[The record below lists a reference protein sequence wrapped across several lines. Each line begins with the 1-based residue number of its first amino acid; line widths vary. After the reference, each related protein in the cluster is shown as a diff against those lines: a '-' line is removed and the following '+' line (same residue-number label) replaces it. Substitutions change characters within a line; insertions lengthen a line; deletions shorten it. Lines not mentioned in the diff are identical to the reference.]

1 MSQRISDAGWRE
13 SAAQVT
19 ALAATAVA
27 AFNNQ
32 QEKTMTQA
40 THITEREQYLQDCR
54 ETDKPWER
62 WEFCDLDGQWYSCI
76 TEPGWNAARQYRR
89 KQEPKKYIR
98 IGDALVPA
106 PIREAS
112 VESYWIVSS
121 TLNVRC
127 VYVEGT
133 ISAGTQ
139 QSFFDSG
146 MAYATEADAQ
156 RAADA
161 LRKLLTQTPFTRD
174 AIPKPT
180 SMAVVPT
187 PLQEKPA
194 HKTSYYTVTGA
205 SVHCFDWVDDPFD
218 RSRLDMGL
226 VFDTQEKAEQAI
238 AVIRN
243 LFRPQAA

>member
-1 MSQRISDAGWRE
+1 
-13 SAAQVT
+13 
-19 ALAATAVA
+19 
-27 AFNNQ
+27 
-32 QEKTMTQA
+32 MTQA
-40 THITEREQYLQDCR
+40 AHLIEREQYLQDCR

-98 IGDALVPA
+98 IGDAIVPA

-121 TLNVRC
+121 TLDVRC

-133 ISAGTQ
+133 ISAETQ

-146 MAYATEADAQ
+146 MAYATEADARQ
-156 RAADA
+156 VADA
-161 LRKLLTQTPFTRD
+161 LRKLLTQTPFTLN
-174 AIPKPT
+174 AIPKVPKPV
-180 SMAVVPT
+180 SMTTVPT
-187 PLQEKPA
+187 PLQEKPELGA
-194 HKTSYYTVTGA
+194 HYYVVTPSIADGV
-205 SVHCFDWVDDPFD
+205 SVWSWKDDSQD
-218 RSRLDMGL
+218 AAVYDLGL
-226 VFDTQEKAEQAI
+226 AFDTREKAEQAVAI
-238 AVIRN
+238 IRN

>member
-1 MSQRISDAGWRE
+1 
-13 SAAQVT
+13 
-19 ALAATAVA
+19 
-27 AFNNQ
+27 
-32 QEKTMTQA
+32 MTRA

-76 TEPGWNAARQYRR
+76 TEPGWDAARQYRR

-98 IGDALVPA
+98 IGDAIVPA
-106 PIREAS
+106 PIKKAS

-121 TLNVRC
+121 TLDVRC

-133 ISAGTQ
+133 ISAETQ

-146 MAYATEADAQ
+146 MAYATEVGAQ

-161 LRKLLTQTPFTRD
+161 LRKLLTQTPFTLD
-174 AIPKPT
+174 ATPKPV
-180 SMAVVPT
+180 SMAGVPT
-187 PLQEKPA
+187 PLREKPGK
-194 HKTSYYTVTGA
+194 HTQYYTVAVTGA

-226 VFDTQEKAEQAI
+226 VFDTPEKAEQAI

>member
-1 MSQRISDAGWRE
+1 
-13 SAAQVT
+13 
-19 ALAATAVA
+19 
-27 AFNNQ
+27 
-32 QEKTMTQA
+32 MTQA
-40 THITEREQYLQDCR
+40 IHITEREQYLQDCR

-76 TEPGWNAARQYRR
+76 TEPGWDAARQYRR

-98 IGDALVPA
+98 IGDAIVPA
-106 PIREAS
+106 PIRGTKEVIGEA
-112 VESYWIVSS
+112 YWIVSGTLS
-121 TLNVRC
+121 TRV

-133 ISAGTQ
+133 IFAETQ

-146 MAYATEADAQ
+146 IAYATEADAL

-161 LRKLLTQTPFTRD
+161 LRKLLTQTPFTLD
-174 AIPKPT
+174 ATPKPT
-180 SMAVVPT
+180 PMAVVPT

-194 HKTSYYTVTGA
+194 YGARYYTVMGA
-205 SVHCFDWVDDPFD
+205 SVHCFDWVDDPVD
-218 RSRLDMGL
+218 RSQFDMGL
-226 VFDTQEKAEQAI
+226 VFDTPEKAEQAV

>member
-1 MSQRISDAGWRE
+1 MGE
-13 SAAQVT
+13 
-19 ALAATAVA
+19 
-27 AFNNQ
+27 
-32 QEKTMTQA
+32 TQ
-40 THITEREQYLQDCR
+40 
-54 ETDKPWER
+54 PV
-62 WEFCDLDGQWYSCI
+62 
-76 TEPGWNAARQYRR
+76 
-89 KQEPKKYIR
+89 
-98 IGDALVPA
+98 VPA

-121 TLNVRC
+121 TLDVRC

-133 ISAGTQ
+133 ISAETQ

-146 MAYATEADAQ
+146 MAYATEVGAQ

-161 LRKLLTQTPFTRD
+161 LRKLLTQTPFTLD

-194 HKTSYYTVTGA
+194 YGARYYTVTDA
-205 SVHCFDWVDDPFD
+205 SVYCFDWVDDPFD

-226 VFDTQEKAEQAI
+226 VFDTREKAEQAVAI
-238 AVIRN
+238 IRN

>member
-1 MSQRISDAGWRE
+1 
-13 SAAQVT
+13 
-19 ALAATAVA
+19 
-27 AFNNQ
+27 
-32 QEKTMTQA
+32 MTQA
-40 THITEREQYLQDCR
+40 THMTEREQYIEDCR

-98 IGDALVPA
+98 IGDAIVPA
-106 PIREAS
+106 PIKKAS
-112 VESYWIVSS
+112 DGIFWVL
-121 TLNVRC
+121 TPALDVRRTYIEDT
-127 VYVEGT
+127 VPPGFQRKLLDNG
-133 ISAGTQ
+133 I
-139 QSFFDSG
+139 
-146 MAYATEADAQ
+146 AYATETDAQ
-156 RAADA
+156 QVADA
-161 LRKLLTQTPFTRD
+161 LRKLLTQTPFTLE

-180 SMAVVPT
+180 PMAVVPT

-194 HKTSYYTVTGA
+194 HGTRYHTPGIIDPIAY
-205 SVHCFDWVDDPFD
+205 FDWVDDPFD

-226 VFDTQEKAEQAI
+226 VFDTPEKAKQAV

>member
-1 MSQRISDAGWRE
+1 MSQRTSDADWRE

-27 AFNNQ
+27 AFNKQ
-32 QEKTMTQA
+32 QEKAMTQA

-89 KQEPKKYIR
+89 KPLKYIR

-121 TLNVRC
+121 TLDVRC

-133 ISAGTQ
+133 ISAETQ

-146 MAYATEADAQ
+146 MAYATEVGAQ

-161 LRKLLTQTPFTRD
+161 LRKLLTRTPFTLD
-174 AIPKPT
+174 AIPKPV
-180 SMAVVPT
+180 SMMTVPT
-187 PLQEKPA
+187 PLREKPGK
-194 HKTSYYTVTGA
+194 HTQYYTVAGMDGLA
-205 SVHCFDWVDDPFD
+205 RIDWCGDAFDN
-218 RSRLDMGL
+218 SRFDMGL
-226 VFDTQEKAEQAI
+226 VFDTPEKAEQAVAI
-238 AVIRN
+238 IRN

>member
-1 MSQRISDAGWRE
+1 
-13 SAAQVT
+13 
-19 ALAATAVA
+19 
-27 AFNNQ
+27 
-32 QEKTMTQA
+32 MTQA

-76 TEPGWNAARQYRR
+76 TEPGWDAARQYRR

-98 IGDALVPA
+98 IGDAIVPA
-106 PIREAS
+106 PIRGTKEVIGEA
-112 VESYWIVSS
+112 YWIVSGTLS
-121 TLNVRC
+121 TRV

-133 ISAGTQ
+133 IYAETQ

-146 MAYATEADAQ
+146 MAYATEADARQ
-156 RAADA
+156 VADA
-161 LRKLLTQTPFTRD
+161 LCTLLTQTPFTLD
-174 AIPKPT
+174 ATPKPT
-180 SMAVVPT
+180 PMAVVPT

-194 HKTSYYTVTGA
+194 YGARYYTVTGA
-205 SVHCFDWVDDPFD
+205 RVYCFDWSDDSFD

-226 VFDTQEKAEQAI
+226 VFDTPEKAEQAV

>member
-1 MSQRISDAGWRE
+1 
-13 SAAQVT
+13 
-19 ALAATAVA
+19 
-27 AFNNQ
+27 
-32 QEKTMTQA
+32 MTQA

-89 KQEPKKYIR
+89 KQGPKKYIR
-98 IGDALVPA
+98 IGDALV
-106 PIREAS
+106 S
-112 VESYWIVSS
+112 
-121 TLNVRC
+121 
-127 VYVEGT
+127 
-133 ISAGTQ
+133 
-139 QSFFDSG
+139 
-146 MAYATEADAQ
+146 
-156 RAADA
+156 
-161 LRKLLTQTPFTRD
+161 
-174 AIPKPT
+174 
-180 SMAVVPT
+180 VPT

-226 VFDTQEKAEQAI
+226 VFDTPEKAEQAVAI
-238 AVIRN
+238 IRN

>member
-1 MSQRISDAGWRE
+1 
-13 SAAQVT
+13 
-19 ALAATAVA
+19 
-27 AFNNQ
+27 
-32 QEKTMTQA
+32 MTQA
-40 THITEREQYLQDCR
+40 THMTEREQYLQDCR

-89 KQEPKKYIR
+89 KQEPKRYIR

-112 VESYWIVSS
+112 DGIFWVLTPALDPRRTYIEDTVPPGFQRK
-121 TLNVRC
+121 LLDN
-127 VYVEGT
+127 
-133 ISAGTQ
+133 
-139 QSFFDSG
+139 G
-146 MAYATEADAQ
+146 MAFATEADARQ
-156 RAADA
+156 VADA
-161 LRKLLTQTPFTRD
+161 LCTLLTQTPFTLD

-180 SMAVVPT
+180 PMAVVPT

-194 HKTSYYTVTGA
+194 HETRYYTVAVTGA

-226 VFDTQEKAEQAI
+226 VFDTPEKAEQAV
-238 AVIRN
+238 AAIRN

>member
-1 MSQRISDAGWRE
+1 MSQRTSDADWRE

-27 AFNNQ
+27 AFNKQ
-32 QEKTMTQA
+32 QEKAMTQA
-40 THITEREQYLQDCR
+40 THITKREQYLEDCR

-76 TEPGWNAARQYRR
+76 TEPGWDAARQYRR
-89 KQEPKKYIR
+89 KPLKFIR

-121 TLNVRC
+121 TLDVRC

-133 ISAGTQ
+133 ISAETQ

-146 MAYATEADAQ
+146 MAYATEVGAQ

-161 LRKLLTQTPFTRD
+161 LRKLLTQTPFTLD
-174 AIPKPT
+174 AIPKPV
-180 SMAVVPT
+180 SMMTVPT
-187 PLQEKPA
+187 PLREKPA

-205 SVHCFDWVDDPFD
+205 SVHCFDWVDDSFD

-226 VFDTQEKAEQAI
+226 VFDTPEKAEQAI

>member
-1 MSQRISDAGWRE
+1 
-13 SAAQVT
+13 
-19 ALAATAVA
+19 
-27 AFNNQ
+27 
-32 QEKTMTQA
+32 MTQA
-40 THITEREQYLQDCR
+40 THITEREQYLEDCR

-76 TEPGWNAARQYRR
+76 TEPGWDAARQYRR
-89 KQEPKKYIR
+89 KPLKFIR

-106 PIREAS
+106 PIRGAS

-121 TLNVRC
+121 TLDVRC

-133 ISAGTQ
+133 ISAETQ

-146 MAYATEADAQ
+146 MAYATEVGAQ

-161 LRKLLTQTPFTRD
+161 LRKLLTQTPFTLD

-194 HKTSYYTVTGA
+194 HKTSYYTVSLGG
-205 SVHCFDWVDDPFD
+205 SVISFDWVDDPFD

-226 VFDTQEKAEQAI
+226 VFDTQEKAEQATAI
-238 AVIRN
+238 IRN